1 MGSRMYVA
9 LVPPAEVLE
18 SVDDLV
24 ERMRERQ
31 HPQDPRRFRWIQHG
45 DAHITLA
52 FMASVAD
59 PEGLA
64 DSLTADLE
72 RVPPVEIGLSGSGAF
87 PDPVSGRM
95 LWLGIADPTGR
106 LPGLARTIRSSAH
119 SAGAQPEAGAFSAH
133 LTLARCHRGDLTAE
147 VDSLSGFRR
156 PPWRAREV
164 TLLESHLSRQ
174 GARHEV
180 VARIR
185 LNGLDRTQ
193 FRSPR

>member
-31 HPQDPRRFRWIQHG
+31 RPQDPRRFRWIQPG

-119 SAGAQPEAGAFSAH
+119 SAGP
-133 LTLARCHRGDLTAE
+133 
-147 VDSLSGFRR
+147 
-156 PPWRAREV
+156 
-164 TLLESHLSRQ
+164 
-174 GARHEV
+174 
-180 VARIR
+180 
-185 LNGLDRTQ
+185 
-193 FRSPR
+193 SPRSARSARTSPWPGATVVISPLRSTPCPDSVDPRGGPER